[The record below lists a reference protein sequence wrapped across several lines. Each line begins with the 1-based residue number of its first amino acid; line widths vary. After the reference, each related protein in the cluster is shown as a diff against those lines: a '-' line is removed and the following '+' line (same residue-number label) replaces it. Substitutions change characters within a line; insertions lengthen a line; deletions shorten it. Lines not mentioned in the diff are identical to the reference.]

1 MTIVARR
8 FSSVPERS
16 ASDTW
21 KAIVEL
27 VAPDPTSTAR
37 TELTAIANP
46 VCAMIAS
53 EIDAPIV
60 FRGNGPWLRVYCLY
74 GEEAII
80 GEKARETPLSFVPTE
95 GTWSMSLPCPSEDLE
110 WVQRRLAGAPHVS
123 ARDEEDT
130 AVARP
135 PADPDTKERSL
146 PVNREAFLRS

>member
-8 FSSVPERS
+8 FASVPERS

-21 KAIVEL
+21 QAIVAI
-27 VAPDPTSTAR
+27 VAPDPASAAR

-46 VCAMIAS
+46 ACAMIAS

-60 FRGNGPWLRVYCLY
+60 FRGNGPLLRVYCLY
-74 GEEAII
+74 GEDAIM
-80 GEKARETPLSFVPTE
+80 GEKANERPLSFVPTE

-123 ARDEEDT
+123 ARDENDIT
-130 AVARP
+130 VAR
-135 PADPDTKERSL
+135 AAEDQDTEGHSL
-146 PVNREAFLRS
+146 TVDREAFLRS